1 MKKRLA
7 LPSWRTLAILG
18 IILFFTIHTFA
29 SVGNDPGN
37 PQEIAEV
44 IPKVSIEEAS
54 RKALD
59 WAAAREPSIDGWR
72 AAAVVDSDE
81 LWAGY
86 IQKND
91 YTAVYLDKYDDQYPT
106 DFYLVDVY
114 DAAGTARYVLKL
126 HPSSGH
132 VFSWQAVDMIRDW
145 NPQLIGKDSRTAW
158 ELTAWEE
165 LGKAGMNAADYEL
178 LTGTAPAEFVF
189 QHKTE
194 KLGQASEQL
203 AVTIMEGKLTGWQ
216 ERFQVPAS
224 HVNWQELQNEKAGR
238 MGLVSLALTVV
249 ISAAAIVYSIRN
261 RRYVSFR
268 RGVFLSIVLLL
279 LNGIT
284 SLNMLPAI
292 RTLTGDLPNEA
303 LMSGYLIFQL
313 AQAAVTAVLVY
324 FTLVSGEGMLRS
336 EGLSLWPDRGYDVF
350 HSMKLGYLVCAFL
363 LGVQAFLFFVAEYQF
378 DTWAISDP
386 MMSVF
391 NMKWPWLFPVLAWVA
406 AISEEAIYR
415 LFGIMLFRKM
425 LRNTFLSVLF
435 PSMIW
440 ALGHTAYPIYP
451 AYTRFVEVTI
461 LGIIFGYV
469 FLRHGFITVI
479 FAHAS
484 MNSILMGLTLML
496 SMQDIPS
503 VSAGIAAVLSPL
515 FVAWVVRHWHRIR
528 MKRHS

>member
-7 LPSWRTLAILG
+7 LPSWRALAILG

-37 PQEIAEV
+37 PQEMADV
-44 IPKVSIEEAS
+44 VPKLSLEEAS

-59 WAAAREPSIDGWR
+59 WAAARESSINGWR
-72 AAAVVDSDE
+72 AAAVVDSHE

-91 YTAVYLDKYDDQYPT
+91 YSAIYFKEYNEQYPT

-126 HPSSGH
+126 HPNSGR
-132 VFSWQAVDMIRDW
+132 VFSWKAADAAGQW
-145 NPQLIGKDSRTAW
+145 TPQLIEKDSRTAW
-158 ELTAWEE
+158 EQTAWEE
-165 LGKAGMNAADYEL
+165 LGKAGRNAADYVL
-178 LTGTAPAEFVF
+178 LSGTAPAEFVF

-194 KLGQASEQL
+194 KLGQASKQL
-203 AVTIMEGKLTGWQ
+203 TVTVMDGKLTGWQ
-216 ERFQVPAS
+216 EHFQVPAS
-224 HVNWQELQNEKAGR
+224 HVDWQELQNEKAGR

-249 ISAAAIVYSIRN
+249 ISAAAMIYSIRN

-268 RGVFLSIVLLL
+268 RGVFLSVALLL

-292 RTLTGDLPNEA
+292 RTLIGDLPDEA
-303 LMSGYLIFQL
+303 LMSGYIVFQL
-313 AQAAVTAVLVY
+313 VQIVVTAVLVY

-378 DTWAISDP
+378 DTWSISDP
-386 MMSVF
+386 TMSVF

-451 AYTRFVEVTI
+451 ASTRFIEVTI

-496 SMQDIPS
+496 SMQDVSS
-503 VSAGIAAVLSPL
+503 VSAGIAAILSPL
-515 FVAWVVRHWHRIR
+515 FVAWAVRRWHKIR
-528 MKRHS
+528 RHS